1 MNYRFDG
8 PVSFSSM
15 AAQAFLHFGISYAR
29 EGTASWIFRVQEA
42 PGGWQAA
49 LVHEGACCAVSSV
62 CRNRREIAHFLMEQ
76 LAGQTGKPLGR

>member
-62 CRNRREIAHFLMEQ
+62 CRNRREIAHFLME
-76 LAGQTGKPLGR
+76 